1 MRSLVLMLL
10 LVLSV
15 VSSASDITIR
25 MLPGP
30 GYGIPPKEAIDPRS
44 QARRAMFEAFQREN
58 PGITVMNA
66 GGLELV
72 GAQADSLF
80 LMSMI
85 GDNTPDVFYVN
96 FRQYYQFIDQGFCRP
111 LDDFIAKDPSVL
123 DRTSPIIR
131 DVLTSKD
138 GKIYAVPFFHVAL
151 GLNFRRDFY
160 IEAGLDP
167 AKPPKTWEE
176 FIQYGRRLVESAPNR
191 PAFIFSNPPGY
202 LWSNFVYQAGGD
214 IVRTKDG
221 KTSSAINTPAAAEA
235 VQMFRRLLLET
246 WKGKDG
252 KTYGPVAKISTDFGG
267 DIRQG
272 KTAMW
277 FSYTNDV
284 QLASAVDIPMQLIA
298 VAAMPAGPGGSS
310 NEINAGMWAINSSIK
325 DPKKLAA
332 CWKFIEFFAGERAA
346 RVNTEKLVELGLG
359 NQVNP
364 TYLEKFGFPDLA
376 EQVDPSYVQAS
387 KDIFKNGHPEP
398 YGHNVQQVYTV
409 LDDLLDR
416 ARVYPNQS
424 ATELLAITEREMN
437 KKLLGYRPEAEMQ
450 KLRGYAA
457 GILISFAVIG
467 GLVTFFVLRRRALK
481 PKEDQFFGL
490 PKRPR
495 ALAFM
500 VLCLL
505 PAALSLLIWSYYPLG
520 KGLTIA
526 FQDYKVVKG
535 AEWVGTDNFIN
546 VFSSPIFYQSLWNSF
561 VYVGLTIAIG
571 FFVPILLALAL
582 NEIPRFKVL
591 FRTIFYLPAMT
602 SPIVISLLWRQF
614 YDKSPEGLL
623 NTILAPVIAL
633 INPVLGF
640 LHIAPLAPTH
650 DWLGDPGLA
659 MLAVVIPGIWAG
671 AGPGSILYLAALK
684 NIPGERYEAADL
696 DGANWVQKIRFIT
709 LPGLKPLILINLLG
723 VFIAGFKAMES
734 IFVLTFGGP
743 LNATHTIGL
752 EVWKN
757 AFMFLKFGY
766 ATAAAWVM
774 GAILIG
780 FTILQIR
787 SLLKMRFTTAK
798 V

>member
-1 MRSLVLMLL
+1 
-10 LVLSV
+10 
-15 VSSASDITIR
+15 
-25 MLPGP
+25 
-30 GYGIPPKEAIDPRS
+30 
-44 QARRAMFEAFQREN
+44 
-58 PGITVMNA
+58 
-66 GGLELV
+66 
-72 GAQADSLF
+72 
-80 LMSMI
+80 
-85 GDNTPDVFYVN
+85 
-96 FRQYYQFIDQGFCRP
+96 
-111 LDDFIAKDPSVL
+111 
-123 DRTSPIIR
+123 
-131 DVLTSKD
+131 
-138 GKIYAVPFFHVAL
+138 
-151 GLNFRRDFY
+151 
-160 IEAGLDP
+160 
-167 AKPPKTWEE
+167 
-176 FIQYGRRLVESAPNR
+176 
-191 PAFIFSNPPGY
+191 
-202 LWSNFVYQAGGD
+202 
-214 IVRTKDG
+214 
-221 KTSSAINTPAAAEA
+221 
-235 VQMFRRLLLET
+235 
-246 WKGKDG
+246 
-252 KTYGPVAKISTDFGG
+252 
-267 DIRQG
+267 
-272 KTAMW
+272 
-277 FSYTNDV
+277 
-284 QLASAVDIPMQLIA
+284 
-298 VAAMPAGPGGSS
+298 
-310 NEINAGMWAINSSIK
+310 
-325 DPKKLAA
+325 
-332 CWKFIEFFAGERAA
+332 
-346 RVNTEKLVELGLG
+346 
-359 NQVNP
+359 
-364 TYLEKFGFPDLA
+364 
-376 EQVDPSYVQAS
+376 
-387 KDIFKNGHPEP
+387 
-398 YGHNVQQVYTV
+398 
-409 LDDLLDR
+409 
-416 ARVYPNQS
+416 
-424 ATELLAITEREMN
+424 
-437 KKLLGYRPEAEMQ
+437 
-450 KLRGYAA
+450 
-457 GILISFAVIG
+457 
-467 GLVTFFVLRRRALK
+467 
-481 PKEDQFFGL
+481 
-490 PKRPR
+490 
-495 ALAFM
+495 M
-500 VLCLL
+500 VLCLV
-505 PAALSLLIWSYYPLG
+505 PATISLLIWSYYPLG

-633 INPVLGF
+633 VNPVLNF

-650 DWLGDPGLA
+650 DWLGDPSLA

-696 DGANWVQKIRFIT
+696 DGASWVQKIRFIT

-798 V
+798 M

>member
-1 MRSLVLMLL
+1 
-10 LVLSV
+10 
-15 VSSASDITIR
+15 
-25 MLPGP
+25 
-30 GYGIPPKEAIDPRS
+30 
-44 QARRAMFEAFQREN
+44 
-58 PGITVMNA
+58 
-66 GGLELV
+66 
-72 GAQADSLF
+72 
-80 LMSMI
+80 
-85 GDNTPDVFYVN
+85 
-96 FRQYYQFIDQGFCRP
+96 
-111 LDDFIAKDPSVL
+111 
-123 DRTSPIIR
+123 
-131 DVLTSKD
+131 
-138 GKIYAVPFFHVAL
+138 
-151 GLNFRRDFY
+151 
-160 IEAGLDP
+160 
-167 AKPPKTWEE
+167 
-176 FIQYGRRLVESAPNR
+176 
-191 PAFIFSNPPGY
+191 
-202 LWSNFVYQAGGD
+202 
-214 IVRTKDG
+214 
-221 KTSSAINTPAAAEA
+221 
-235 VQMFRRLLLET
+235 
-246 WKGKDG
+246 
-252 KTYGPVAKISTDFGG
+252 
-267 DIRQG
+267 
-272 KTAMW
+272 
-277 FSYTNDV
+277 
-284 QLASAVDIPMQLIA
+284 
-298 VAAMPAGPGGSS
+298 
-310 NEINAGMWAINSSIK
+310 
-325 DPKKLAA
+325 
-332 CWKFIEFFAGERAA
+332 
-346 RVNTEKLVELGLG
+346 
-359 NQVNP
+359 
-364 TYLEKFGFPDLA
+364 
-376 EQVDPSYVQAS
+376 
-387 KDIFKNGHPEP
+387 
-398 YGHNVQQVYTV
+398 
-409 LDDLLDR
+409 
-416 ARVYPNQS
+416 
-424 ATELLAITEREMN
+424 MN
-437 KKLLGYRPEAEMQ
+437 KKLLGYRPEDEMQ
-450 KLRGYAA
+450 RLRGYAA

-467 GLVTFFVLRRRALK
+467 GIVTFLVLRRRANK

-500 VLCLL
+500 VLCLV
-505 PAALSLLIWSYYPLG
+505 PATISLLIWSYYPLG

-633 INPVLGF
+633 VNPVLNF

-650 DWLGDPGLA
+650 DWLGDPSLA

-696 DGANWVQKIRFIT
+696 DGASWVQKIRFIT

-798 V
+798 M